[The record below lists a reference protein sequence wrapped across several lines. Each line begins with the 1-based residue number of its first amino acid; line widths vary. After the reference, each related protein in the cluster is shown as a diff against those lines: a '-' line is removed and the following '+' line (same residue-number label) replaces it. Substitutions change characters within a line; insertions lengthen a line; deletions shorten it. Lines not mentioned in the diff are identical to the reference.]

1 MPIISDW
8 EVIMF
13 CKRKYIVDP
22 TNKEHVKRM
31 NALLLQ
37 RKYQFVVGEGND
49 VLKGWCG
56 EVTVDEHS
64 FLILSEVI
72 LDMSKQVKQREYQE
86 HSELR
91 FFNTP
96 FAAFVNETNGG
107 VEEAVP
113 VQGGSDYYQVW

>member
-1 MPIISDW
+1 
-8 EVIMF
+8 MF

-22 TNKEHVKRM
+22 KNREHVKRM

-37 RKYQFVVGEGND
+37 RKFQFVVGEGGD

-56 EVTVDEHS
+56 DVRVETNS
-64 FLILSEVI
+64 FLVLTDVI
-72 LDMSKQVKQREYQE
+72 LDMTKKTKQREYQE

-96 FAAFVNETNGG
+96 FAAFVNEGSNGARAG
-107 VEEAVP
+107 RVEVEEE
-113 VQGGSDYYQVW
+113 